1 MPYKPPTGNPSGESD
16 VGEAGKRNPTY
27 AVDSKDVEVSFE
39 KRKDGEEPRVKTISN
54 INNDV
59 EVKKFRDPY
68 MKEANNQLGITFNNS
83 CKLYSYSYK
92 SECIIISTMY
102 RRTKSMSREIVTI

>member
-1 MPYKPPTGNPSGESD
+1 M
-16 VGEAGKRNPTY
+16 
-27 AVDSKDVEVSFE
+27 DSKDIKVSFE

-68 MKEANNQLGITFNNS
+68 MKEANNQLGIMFNNCFNQFPVIS
-83 CKLYSYSYK
+83 CVHY
-92 SECIIISTMY
+92 
-102 RRTKSMSREIVTI
+102 